1 MKKER
6 KVGIEILRILSMY
19 MVLILHYKLHQNVSS
34 LTDINYKIANFVD
47 ILCVCAVNCY
57 VLISGYFL
65 SKGETSI
72 KKLIKTLSP
81 VWFYSITILIVN
93 LLLTEDVI
101 KYNNLLKFIF
111 PVTLGEYWFVLS
123 YTLLYLL
130 TPFLKK
136 VIDNSERKE
145 LKSLII
151 IFELVNKK

>member
-130 TPFLKK
+130 APFLKK

-151 IFELVNKK
+151 ILLFFFLS

>member
-93 LLLTEDVI
+93 LLLT
-101 KYNNLLKFIF
+101 
-111 PVTLGEYWFVLS
+111 
-123 YTLLYLL
+123 
-130 TPFLKK
+130 
-136 VIDNSERKE
+136 
-145 LKSLII
+145 
-151 IFELVNKK
+151 

>member
-101 KYNNLLKFIF
+101 KYNNLLNLF
-111 PVTLGEYWFVLS
+111 
-123 YTLLYLL
+123 
-130 TPFLKK
+130 FL
-136 VIDNSERKE
+136 
-145 LKSLII
+145 
-151 IFELVNKK
+151 